1 MKHLLSLAVVVLL
14 LPAALFASSTASV
27 DLTNVGGTLTSMGN
41 GGLTLTNSVL
51 VSFDGIV
58 GGGDLGSVTFTTGA
72 LTSGSLQYGGTFA
85 AGGTFSAYENG
96 THGMPNGVL
105 FSGTFTSAT
114 WTLITLSN
122 GSHEYTLTGTL
133 EGTLG
138 NGAPSYG
145 TTVQLTANT
154 GMGYFTGSALL
165 SSGDS
170 NVVVPEPGSLT
181 LLGTG
186 LLGIAG
192 IIRHKMQPPGQSG

>member
-1 MKHLLSLAVVVLL
+1 MKHLLSLAVAVLL

-27 DLTNVGGTLTSMGN
+27 DLTNVGGTITSMGN
-41 GGLTLTNSVL
+41 GGLALTNSVL

-58 GGGDLGSVTFTTGA
+58 GGDLGSVTFTTGA

-85 AGGTFSAYENG
+85 AGGTFSAYGNG
-96 THGMPNGVL
+96 TDGMPNGVL
-105 FSGTFTSAT
+105 FSGTLTSAT
-114 WTLITLSN
+114 WTLVTLSN
-122 GSHEYTLTGTL
+122 GTHEYILSGTL

-138 NGAPSYG
+138 NGATSYG
-145 TTVQLTANT
+145 TTVQLTVNT
-154 GMGYFTGSALL
+154 GTGYFTGSTLL